1 MRLRRLLLASAGAVA
16 ISCAGG
22 GTAAPRSAAA
32 SEYRFPLSSPD
43 ELIVKLVEARAAEYS
58 GKRAVRL
65 IEEPGNK
72 EGDTLALLPKPSFQD
87 GTIDVDLVGRPRP
100 GSFEGA
106 RGFVGVLFRAS
117 PDASTYEC
125 IYLRPTNGRADDQ
138 LRRNHSTQ
146 YISEPGFDFDRLRK
160 EAPGVYESYVDLEPG
175 VWTHMRIEVSGARAR
190 LFVNGAA
197 QPVLIVNDLK
207 HGVSRGQVGL
217 WIGVGTEAFF
227 SSLRIHVADPPR
239 REP

>member
-1 MRLRRLLLASAGAVA
+1 MIRVTRGLIFAGAA
-16 ISCAGG
+16 ALTISCAGS
-22 GTAAPRSAAA
+22 GTAAPRSAAV
-32 SEYRFPLSSPD
+32 SEYRMPLSSPD
-43 ELIVKLVEARAAEYS
+43 ELIVIGVEARAAEYS
-58 GKRAVRL
+58 GKQAVRL
-65 IEEPGNK
+65 IEGPGNK

-87 GTIDVDLVGRPRP
+87 GTIDVDVVGRPRP

-106 RGFVGVLFRAS
+106 RGFVGVLFRS
-117 PDASTYEC
+117 SSDASSYEC

-146 YISEPGFDFDRLRK
+146 YISEPGFEFDRLRK

-190 LFVNGAA
+190 LFVNGSA

-207 HGVSRGQVGL
+207 RGVSSGQVGL
-217 WIGVGTEAFF
+217 WIGTGTEAFF
-227 SSLRIHVADPPR
+227 SSLQIRVDDKPGS
-239 REP
+239 

>member
-1 MRLRRLLLASAGAVA
+1 MRLRRLLLASAGAAAVF
-16 ISCAGG
+16 CAGAG
-22 GTAAPRSAAA
+22 AAAPRSAAP
-32 SEYRFPLSSPD
+32 SEFRFPLSSPN
-43 ELIVKLVEARAAEYS
+43 ELMVMGSEARAAEYS

-65 IEEPGNK
+65 IERPEKK

-87 GTIDVDLVGRPRP
+87 GTIDVDVVGSPRP

-106 RGFVGVLFRAS
+106 RGFVGVLFRSS
-117 PDASTYEC
+117 PDASSYEC

-146 YISEPGFDFDRLRK
+146 YISEPGFEFDRLRK

-190 LFVNGAA
+190 LFVNGSA

-207 HGVSRGQVGL
+207 RGVSSGQVGL
-217 WIGVGTEAFF
+217 WIGTGTEAFF
-227 SSLRIHVADPPR
+227 SSLRIRVADPPR
-239 REP
+239 HER